1 MIILDTNVI
10 SEIMRPD
17 PARSVLGWVD
27 EQPISELA
35 TTTINIAEIRYG
47 LARLRFGRRRIDLE
61 TRFDSFIG
69 RGLANRVFDFDA
81 AAANAYGDL
90 VAAREQVGRPLEGF
104 DGLIA
109 AIALSRA
116 LPIATRNTG
125 DFEGCGIEVLDPWS
139 SAQT

>member
-1 MIILDTNVI
+1 
-10 SEIMRPD
+10 
-17 PARSVLGWVD
+17 
-27 EQPISELA
+27 
-35 TTTINIAEIRYG
+35 
-47 LARLRFGRRRIDLE
+47 LE

-116 LPIATRNTG
+116 LPIATRHTG

-139 SAQT
+139 SAPT